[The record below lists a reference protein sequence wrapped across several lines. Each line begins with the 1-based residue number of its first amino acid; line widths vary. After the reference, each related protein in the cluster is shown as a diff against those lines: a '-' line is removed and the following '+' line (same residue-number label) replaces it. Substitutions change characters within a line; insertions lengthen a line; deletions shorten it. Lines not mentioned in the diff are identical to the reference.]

1 MKGMTRMGIR
11 LDDIT
16 LKFGDVFAVDH
27 LSFSIDTGELVC
39 LLGPS
44 GCGKTSTFF
53 ILAGLYTP
61 TSGNL
66 YFDDKR
72 MNKIEPEKREIG
84 MVFQNYALYP
94 HMTVMKNILFP
105 LNMKKVPRKVA
116 EGQALEIARVVKVE
130 HLLDRKPDQLSGGQQ
145 QRVAIAR
152 ALVKKPRLLLL
163 DEPLS
168 NLDARLRLEMRE
180 EIRRLHDETGVTTL
194 FITHDQEEAMSIS
207 DRILVMNEGKLQQ
220 AGLPNAI
227 YQDPVNRFVA
237 SFLGNPPINFLT
249 CTRTKENGLCLSDTG
264 EAFTYSSKL
273 PEGLTEGE
281 EIVVG
286 IRPEDFVPGGETGGL
301 DLICTMLTRS
311 GRDNLLYAKAGKTPV
326 RALMPSDWE
335 AKSGDHVRLA
345 VKKGKGLLFNAKG
358 ERISSREKGVGANV

>member
-1 MKGMTRMGIR
+1 MGIR

-16 LKFGDVFAVDH
+16 LKFGDVSAVDH
-27 LSFSIDTGELVC
+27 LSISIETGELVC

-53 ILAGLYTP
+53 LLAGLYTP

-66 YFDDKR
+66 YFDGKR
-72 MNKIEPEKREIG
+72 VNNVEPEEREIG

-105 LNMKKVPRKVA
+105 LNMKKVPKKIA
-116 EGQALEIARVVKVE
+116 EEQAMEIARVVQVE

-227 YQDPVNRFVA
+227 YQDPANRFVA
-237 SFLGNPPINFLT
+237 SFLGNPPINFLPCIYT
-249 CTRTKENGLCLSDTG
+249 EENGLTLLDTAERLDCG
-264 EAFTYSSKL
+264 DEL
-273 PEGLTEGE
+273 PEGLAEGE
-281 EIVVG
+281 AVTVG
-286 IRPEDFVPGGETGGL
+286 IRPENFVPGVETGL
-301 DLICTMLTRS
+301 DLVCTMLTQS

-326 RALMPSDWE
+326 RVLMSPDWK
-335 AKSGDHVRLA
+335 AKSGDHIRFA
-345 VKKGKGLLFNAKG
+345 FKKGMCLFFNAKG
-358 ERISSREKGVGANV
+358 ERIVSRKKGVGADV